1 MATWWH
7 RNAKFCFLFKYQIVL
22 KSSSFVLI
30 WSSAGT
36 QLGFHSS
43 SLTHFKE
50 NQIKSCPMT
59 NTRTNPVCMCPPH
72 SVCSTA
78 NPPPAEM
85 THRKKMEGHRLEQW
99 KQRSRWGWT
108 DVKHH
113 RCHGER
119 GPSIQGPLSDQ
130 YTWSDLDVGQKNK
143 LNSFQCQELNGGKKN
158 TFSDVFLQT
167 QNNKSG
173 GKSQHD
179 FYRQQNSSLNQNT
192 DAGRHHSGPVLPT
205 GSSSS
210 ST

>member
-72 SVCSTA
+72 SVRSTA
-78 NPPPAEM
+78 KPPTPSRNDSQEEDGGSQTGAMKTKVALRVDGCKTSPLPWRKGAFNSRTTLRSIYMIWSRCGAKKQTQFIPVPGAEW
-85 THRKKMEGHRLEQW
+85 RKKKHIFW
-99 KQRSRWGWT
+99 CVSSDSKQ
-108 DVKHH
+108 
-113 RCHGER
+113 
-119 GPSIQGPLSDQ
+119 
-130 YTWSDLDVGQKNK
+130 
-143 LNSFQCQELNGGKKN
+143 
-158 TFSDVFLQT
+158 
-167 QNNKSG
+167 
-173 GKSQHD
+173 
-179 FYRQQNSSLNQNT
+179 
-192 DAGRHHSGPVLPT
+192 
-205 GSSSS
+205 
-210 ST
+210 